1 MRRRSLHFHS
11 VVVVVVV
18 FFFPPSRAF
27 DRRSRAGALTP
38 ADRSCL
44 RYITRVMEN
53 IKFASRQ
60 LRALFES
67 LWILLLRTAAE
78 NWPRFSL
85 APLDF
90 NCWSRL
96 SYQLHLFSVKMF
108 FMSAVFLSFQLFV
121 NHPIIFFFLS
131 FFFFFTC
138 YCCCRRR
145 RCCLCIY
152 PPSANTSLL
161 FTPLS
166 LRIVLLFFV
175 FFVTTEFMTNSLRCH
190 FTPAGECLPLD
201 QTEM

>member
-1 MRRRSLHFHS
+1 M
-11 VVVVVVV
+11 V
-18 FFFPPSRAF
+18 FFPPSGAF

-44 RYITRVMEN
+44 RYITRVMAN
-53 IKFASRQ
+53 MKVASRQ

-67 LWILLLRTAAE
+67 LWILQLRTAAE

-131 FFFFFTC
+131 FFFLLFLIVVVVVVVCAFILHLSTH
-138 YCCCRRR
+138 
-145 RCCLCIY
+145 LF
-152 PPSANTSLL
+152 SSLL
-161 FTPLS
+161 YLSALYYCFLFFCNNRIYDQQSPLS
-166 LRIVLLFFV
+166 LY
-175 FFVTTEFMTNSLRCH
+175 TS
-190 FTPAGECLPLD
+190 G
-201 QTEM
+201 

>member
-1 MRRRSLHFHS
+1 MANMK
-11 VVVVVVV
+11 V
-18 FFFPPSRAF
+18 
-27 DRRSRAGALTP
+27 
-38 ADRSCL
+38 
-44 RYITRVMEN
+44 
-53 IKFASRQ
+53 ASRQ

-67 LWILLLRTAAE
+67 LWILQLRTAAE

-131 FFFFFTC
+131 FFFLIIS
-138 YCCCRRR
+138 YCCRRR
-145 RCCLCIY
+145 RCLCIY
-152 PPSANTSLL
+152 PPSVHTSLL

-175 FFVTTEFMTNSLRCH
+175 FLTELNRIYDQQSPLSLY
-190 FTPAGECLPLD
+190 TSG
-201 QTEM
+201 